1 MNKAQKEVLRVQL
14 NDEQKTIKQLK
25 QVYEQAKKDCEAKI
39 ATLNMRTD
47 MQNLQSIIFQKRYQE
62 VLKRQ
67 INDIL
72 DTLQNDEFNSIADY
86 LVQSYEN
93 GFIGT
98 MYDLQGQG
106 VPLIFPIE
114 QSQVVQAL
122 QTDTKLSQGL
132 YSRLG
137 EDTDYLKRSI
147 QAELSRGI
155 ANGSTWL
162 ELSTYIANGMNSP
175 FKKAMNNAMRIAR
188 TEGHRIQNQAQMD
201 TIFKAKE
208 KGADVVKQWDSTLD
222 SRTRDAH
229 READGQI
236 REAEEP
242 FDVGGE
248 KMQAP
253 GIGGSAKN
261 VCHCRCCMLQRARWT
276 LDVETTRNLGRA
288 QLMTDE
294 QLEPIA
300 SKLNISVDE
309 LRKYSDQIIPVKAK
323 NYEDFRRQYEKIWNY
338 EVVDRVN

>member
-1 MNKAQKEVLRVQL
+1 MNKAQKEVLQVQL
-14 NDEQKTIKQLK
+14 NDEQKIIKQLK
-25 QVYEQAKKDCEAKI
+25 QVYEQARKDCETKI
-39 ATLNMRTD
+39 ATLNTRTD

-137 EDTDYLKRSI
+137 EDTEYLKCSI

-155 ANGSTWL
+155 VNGSTWL

-208 KGADVVKQWDSTLD
+208 KGTDVVKQWDSTLD

-236 REAEEP
+236 REVEEP

-261 VCHCRCCMLQRARWT
+261 VCHCRCCMLQRAKWT

-338 EVVDRVN
+338 EMVVE

>member
-1 MNKAQKEVLRVQL
+1 MNKAQKEVLQAQL
-14 NDEQKTIKQLK
+14 NDEQKIIKKLK
-25 QVYEQAKKDCEAKI
+25 QVYEQARKDCEAKI
-39 ATLNMRTD
+39 ATLNARTD

-86 LVQSYEN
+86 LARSYEN

-147 QAELSRGI
+147 RAELSRGV
-155 ANGSTWL
+155 ANGSSWN
-162 ELSTYIANGMNSP
+162 EMAKHIANGMNSP

-222 SRTRDAH
+222 SRTRDSH

-236 REAEEP
+236 REVEES

-261 VCHCRCCMLQRARWT
+261 VCNCRCCMLQHARWT
-276 LDVETTRNLGRA
+276 LDVETTRNLGRV
-288 QLMTDE
+288 QSMTDE

-338 EVVDRVN
+338 EVVDRAN